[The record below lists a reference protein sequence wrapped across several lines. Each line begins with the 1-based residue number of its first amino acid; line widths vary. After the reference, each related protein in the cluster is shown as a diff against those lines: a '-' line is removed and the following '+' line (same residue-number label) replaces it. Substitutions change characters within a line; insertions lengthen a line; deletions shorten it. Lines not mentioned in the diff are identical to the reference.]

1 MGKVIISED
10 LVQTNIKAASK
21 EEVIR
26 VLAEKLKAK
35 KYVDD
40 GYYDKVIQREKNYP
54 TGLPTIIPIALCHT
68 ERESVLK
75 SALAVGTLEQPVDFQ
90 QMGSPELTVKAEI
103 VFLLALNDPKDQIP
117 WIMKLTS
124 VFKEKE
130 NMEKVRFAKSDKD
143 LAKICKE
150 LFL

>member
-10 LVQTNIKAASK
+10 LVQTNIVASTK
-21 EEVIR
+21 EEVIK
-26 VLAEKLKAK
+26 VLADKLKAK

-54 TGLPTIIPIALCHT
+54 TGLPTVIPIALCHT

-75 SALAVGTLEQPVDFQ
+75 SALAVGTLKHPVEFQ

-117 WIMKLTS
+117 WLMKMTS
-124 VFKEKE
+124 VFKDKE
-130 NMEKVRFAKSDKD
+130 TMKKVRFAKSNQG
-143 LAKICKE
+143 LATVCKE

>member
-10 LVQTNIKAASK
+10 LVQTNIVASTK
-21 EEVIR
+21 EEVIK
-26 VLAEKLKAK
+26 VLADKLKAK

-54 TGLPTIIPIALCHT
+54 TGLPTVIPIALCHT

-75 SALAVGTLEQPVDFQ
+75 SALAVGTLKNPVEFQ

-117 WIMKLTS
+117 WLMKMTS
-124 VFKEKE
+124 TFKSKE
-130 NMEKVRFAKSDKD
+130 TMEKVRFAKSSQE
-143 LAKICKE
+143 LATVCKE

>member
-21 EEVIR
+21 EEVIK
-26 VLAEKLKAK
+26 VLADKLKAK
-35 KYVDD
+35 KCVDD

-130 NMEKVRFAKSDKD
+130 NMEKVRFAKSDKE
-143 LAKICKE
+143 LAGICKE